1 MLVEPIHVHCNCK
14 TQIDV
19 QPLIDVQSSNPC
31 PIFTSETSVLS
42 QIVKSKIYSRFSG
55 RCPITSLT
63 YALILT
69 NNSTIDLR
77 IWKGHRF
84 ENNLKLNRDLR

>member
-1 MLVEPIHVHCNCK
+1 LKIVMLVESIHVHCNCK
-14 TQIDV
+14 IRLTSNPQIHV
-19 QPLIDVQSSNPC
+19 RFLRLRHLSFLKSSN
-31 PIFTSETSVLS
+31 
-42 QIVKSKIYSRFSG
+42 SKIYSRFSG
-55 RCPITSLT
+55 RCPITSLM